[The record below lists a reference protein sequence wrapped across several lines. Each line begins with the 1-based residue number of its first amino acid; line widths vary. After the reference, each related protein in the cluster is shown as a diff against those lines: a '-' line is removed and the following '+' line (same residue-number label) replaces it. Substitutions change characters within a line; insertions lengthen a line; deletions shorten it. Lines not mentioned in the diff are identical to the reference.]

1 MMEEMVKARWLAVA
15 GLMVVSACTEDLL
28 APENGACP
36 DYCPP
41 EHVAVVDSVLFD
53 NIVSDSLYQ
62 GYVRSWE
69 AGSVQAYRDSTAT
82 GDAGSR
88 VFYRFPAFSD
98 SLLLSSSDTVLGA
111 VVGTDS
117 FVVAVPVVGRN
128 INQRGLE
135 LEFHRLPATIDSM
148 ASFVDLDSYFADST
162 IVATV
167 SVADSVTGDSVYA
180 TLDSAAFPSFAADGN
195 RAALGVALRTARGY
209 VHFGAVPGGSAPLLT
224 RYLRLDSAGT
234 AVSRVQGKNAVTS
247 AVAVTPAPAVGAD
260 ERAAGGL
267 PSVRTLLRFDMP
279 ARIVDSSTVL
289 RATLVLVPT
298 DKVLGPPG
306 DTLALLAQGLAAD
319 FGPKSPLEYLV
330 NDSIVARLGFFPVGS
345 SDTLRLDV
353 TTLVR
358 AWVADSTV
366 PRALVVR
373 AIPEGGSIAE
383 VRFGSVTSGL
393 DRPRLQVTFAPP
405 VTLGGR

>member
-1 MMEEMVKARWLAVA
+1 MEEMVKARHLAVA
-15 GLMVVSACTEDLL
+15 GLVLVCACTEDLL

-69 AGSVQAYRDSTAT
+69 AGSVEAYRDSTAA
-82 GDAGSR
+82 GEAGSR

-98 SLLLSSSDTVLGA
+98 SLLLSTGDTLQGPVI
-111 VVGTDS
+111 GTDS
-117 FVVAVPVVGRN
+117 FVVDLPIVGRN
-128 INQRGLE
+128 INQTGLE
-135 LEFHRLPATIDSM
+135 LVLHRLPPAIDSTV
-148 ASFVDLDSYFADST
+148 AYADLDPYFADST
-162 IVATV
+162 IVAV
-167 SVADSVTGDSVYA
+167 QPIPDSVTGTTVSA
-180 TLDSAAFPSFAADGN
+180 TLDSAAFPTLAADGN
-195 RAALGVALRTARGY
+195 RAALGIALRTARGY
-209 VHFGAVPGGSAPLLT
+209 LQLGGVRGGTAPTLT
-224 RYLRLDSAGT
+224 RYVRLDSAGT
-234 AVSRVQGKNAVTS
+234 AVPRVEGKNAVTS
-247 AVAVTPAPAVGAD
+247 AAAVTPAPAIGAD
-260 ERAAGGL
+260 ERAAGGS

-298 DKVLGPPG
+298 GPVLGPPG

-330 NDSIVARLGFFPVGS
+330 NDSIVVRLGFFPVGS

-358 AWVADSTV
+358 AWVADSTK
-366 PRALVVR
+366 PRAVMVR
-373 AIPEGGSIAE
+373 AIPEGGSVAE
-383 VRFGSVTSGL
+383 VRFGGVTSGA

>member
-1 MMEEMVKARWLAVA
+1 MVKARQLAIA
-15 GLMVVSACTEDLL
+15 GLVLVCACTEDLL

-69 AGSVQAYRDSTAT
+69 AGSVEAYRDSSAA
-82 GDAGSR
+82 GDFGSR

-98 SLLLSSSDTVLGA
+98 SLLLATGDTLEGA
-111 VVGTDS
+111 VIGTDS
-117 FVVAVPVVGRN
+117 FVVDLPIVGRN
-128 INQRGLE
+128 TTQTGLA
-135 LEFHRLPATIDSM
+135 LVLYRLPATIDST
-148 ASFVDLDSYFADST
+148 ASFADLDPYFADST
-162 IVATV
+162 IVAV
-167 SVADSVTGDSVYA
+167 LPVADSVTATSVSVR
-180 TLDSAAFPSFAADGN
+180 LDSAAFPTLSADSN
-195 RAALGVALRTARGY
+195 RAALGVTLRTVRGY
-209 VHFGAVPGGSAPLLT
+209 MHLGAVRGGSAPTLT

-234 AVSRVQGKNAVTS
+234 AVTRVEGKNAVTS
-247 AVAVTPAPAVGAD
+247 AAAVTPAPAIGAD

-298 DKVLGPPG
+298 GKVLGAPG

-330 NDSIVARLGFFPVGS
+330 TDSIVARLGFFPVGS
-345 SDTLRLDV
+345 SDTIRLDV

-358 AWVADSTV
+358 AWVADSTK
-366 PRALVVR
+366 PRALMVR
-373 AIPEGGSIAE
+373 AIPEGGSVAE
-383 VRFGSVTSGL
+383 VRFGGVSSGPE
-393 DRPRLQVTFAPP
+393 RPRLRVTFAPP

>member
-1 MMEEMVKARWLAVA
+1 MEGMVKARQLAIV
-15 GLMVVSACTEDLL
+15 GLVLVCACTEDLL

-41 EHVAVVDSVLFD
+41 EHVTVVDSVLFD

-69 AGSVQAYRDSTAT
+69 AGSVQAYRDSSAA
-82 GDAGSR
+82 GDLGSR

-98 SLLLSSSDTVLGA
+98 SLLLSSGDTVLGP
-111 VVGTDS
+111 VIGTDS
-117 FVVAVPVVGRN
+117 FVVALPIISRN
-128 INQRGLE
+128 ADQTGLE
-135 LEFHRLPATIDSM
+135 LVVHRLPPTIDST
-148 ASFVDLDSYFADST
+148 ATFADLDPYFADST
-162 IVATV
+162 IVAV
-167 SVADSVTGDSVYA
+167 LPVADSVTGA
-180 TLDSAAFPSFAADGN
+180 TVSARLDSAAFPTLAADGN
-195 RAALGVALRTARGY
+195 RTALGVALRTARGY
-209 VHFGAVPGGSAPLLT
+209 IQLGAVRGGSPPTLT

-234 AVSRVQGKNAVTS
+234 AVSRVEGKNAVSS
-247 AVAVTPAPAVGAD
+247 AAAATPAPAIGAD

-279 ARIVDSSTVL
+279 ARIVDSSIVL

-298 DKVLGPPG
+298 GKVLGPPG
-306 DTLALLAQGLAAD
+306 DTLALLAHGLAAD
-319 FGPKSPLEYLV
+319 IGPKSPLNYLV
-330 NDSIVARLGFFPVGS
+330 TDSIVARVGFFPVGS

-358 AWVADSTV
+358 GWVADSTK
-366 PRALVVR
+366 PRALMVR
-373 AIPEGGSIAE
+373 AIPEGGSVAE
-383 VRFGSVTSGL
+383 VHFGSLTSGP